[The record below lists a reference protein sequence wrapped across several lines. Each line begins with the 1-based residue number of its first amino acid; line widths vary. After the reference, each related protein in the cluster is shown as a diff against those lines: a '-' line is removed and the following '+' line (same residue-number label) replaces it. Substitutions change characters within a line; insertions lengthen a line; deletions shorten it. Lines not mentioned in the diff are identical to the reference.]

1 MDEDNAIDEHE
12 DVIGFL
18 GSDGVLYCSR
28 DCALRQGSF
37 SGEEVDP
44 DEFESLLESESI
56 SAGALCPG
64 CGAEFVVSWPDAEP
78 N

>member
-1 MDEDNAIDEHE
+1 MNDEQ

-28 DCALRQGSF
+28 ACASRLGVSA
-37 SGEEVDP
+37 GYEVDQ
-44 DEFESLLESESI
+44 DEYESLVESESLQ
-56 SAGALCPG
+56 GVGVGLCPG
-64 CGAEFVVSWPDAEP
+64 CGAEFIVTWPEREP